1 MARIAKWCVLGAC
14 TMLAACLNSSNSSS
28 GPIII
33 NPVAEDLDSIPP
45 FGASTG
51 VAVPLMSADRDG
63 ASSTASPIVGE
74 IIFNA
79 DGSFTLD
86 LPNGSSVTVPV
97 SSTPDDP
104 TEADTVLSTTVRGYR
119 IDPGTPAGT
128 EVQIHLGEDTV
139 GTDLFLLARVD
150 SISGATPSPLTW
162 VLMGDETDTLPTG
175 MARFNGGFYAD
186 MLNSTTGAFQEER
199 TGNAV
204 IDADFGAVS
213 NQIDIALTV
222 TGAEGT
228 GEVYSGTGSF
238 VSGARYEGTIAS
250 SGGLSS
256 FDGDFNGAIFGDNAE
271 ATAGTF
277 NAVDVGAGSEL
288 VGAFTGFQ

>member
-33 NPVAEDLDSIPP
+33 SPVAEDLDSIPP
-45 FGASTG
+45 LGASTG
-51 VAVPLMSADRDG
+51 VPVPLMSADRNG
-63 ASSTASPIVGE
+63 ISSIDGE

-79 DGSFTLD
+79 DGSFTLN
-86 LPNGSSVTVPV
+86 LPNGSSVTAAAAAP
-97 SSTPDDP
+97 SDPAAPDDVL
-104 TEADTVLSTTVRGYR
+104 DTTSWAYA

-128 EVQIHLGEDTV
+128 EVRVHLGEDTS
-139 GTDLFLLARVD
+139 GRDLFLLARVD
-150 SISGATPSPLTW
+150 SIAGATPSPLTW

-175 MARFNGGFYAD
+175 TATFNGGFYAD
-186 MLNSTTGAFQEER
+186 VLDTATGGFLEER
-199 TGNAV
+199 TGDAV
-204 IDADFGAVS
+204 IDADFDAVA
-213 NQIDIALTV
+213 NQIDVALTV